1 MNVESTLILHSIS
14 LSRAR
19 PFSLYVHLVQ
29 ELEWYLDMGFYISV
43 SGVVCK
49 EDRGAPL
56 REILPLVPDNRLM
69 VETDAPYLG
78 TSGRERM
85 TYICSVFKQH
95 SHLAVVARPAPND
108 ALFQLLTRH
117 LLTFMHRILH
127 VYSRRIQFMCLFSYR
142 ISHPARVRILI
153 SAYLLIDLVCV
164 PHLDMKPPRH
174 LTQHPLATPRSYNA
188 HSPPT
193 TLSK

>member
-1 MNVESTLILHSIS
+1 MNVKSTLILHSIS
-14 LSRAR
+14 LSRA
-19 PFSLYVHLVQ
+19 FSLYVHLVQ

-78 TSGRERM
+78 TNGRERM

-95 SHLAVVARPAPND
+95 SHLAVVARPSAKRCTVSVTDQAFTYFYAQNPTR
-108 ALFQLLTRH
+108 LL
-117 LLTFMHRILH
+117 
-127 VYSRRIQFMCLFSYR
+127 S
-142 ISHPARVRILI
+142 
-153 SAYLLIDLVCV
+153 
-164 PHLDMKPPRH
+164 
-174 LTQHPLATPRSYNA
+174 
-188 HSPPT
+188 
-193 TLSK
+193 